1 MSNLKVIFD
10 KSNPEWRKDQ
20 ELNMMFINSINVY
33 YTDILKKSGFVS
45 LGDVLRDLGFP
56 SVQHTKEQRLAGW
69 VLGKVVIFYVKQ
81 MDDSIEIDFDATNVY
96 EKKEKCTYC
105 REKLTGYQNSDF
117 LDVPI
122 NLFNGRSLGRMTLY
136 INEKDRLSMD
146 LYNSYDDP
154 LITSDIGIRYCPM
167 CGRRID

>member
-69 VLGKVVIFYVKQ
+69 VLGNNVIFYVKQ
-81 MDDSIEIDFDATNVY
+81 SIA
-96 EKKEKCTYC
+96 EK
-105 REKLTGYQNSDF
+105 N
-117 LDVPI
+117 
-122 NLFNGRSLGRMTLY
+122 
-136 INEKDRLSMD
+136 
-146 LYNSYDDP
+146 
-154 LITSDIGIRYCPM
+154 
-167 CGRRID
+167 